1 MYKIKSLLIIF
12 ALSIVVSAC
21 NSGSI
26 SLEPRHPLPQFF
38 DRTDGGGARRFSIEG
53 RIYHI
58 LTTNID
64 DPIVDPTQ
72 SVNTEALPEISSL
85 PLSRRYEG
93 TLTRRRITGFEDA
106 RFHMYTDK
114 DWPRVYALLATDSDR
129 YTDFEV
135 GGPRVPGYLNGPI
148 ADLPSGEHIYTGTTI
163 ITPRH
168 GGEFIYTGELHLV
181 ADFDNSDGYIR
192 ATVND
197 RGGDGQGDD
206 FYSQLTGEFSIDY
219 RDGSFEGYDLRLVVN
234 DGPNELR
241 LDSHAFIYGNF
252 HEARGQAV
260 TGIFY
265 DDSASPAYGGAI
277 IGARTRY

>member
-1 MYKIKSLLIIF
+1 MYKIKSLFIIF

-38 DRTDGGGARRFSIEG
+38 DRTDGGGARRYSIREG
-53 RIYHI
+53 IYHI

-72 SVNTEALPEISSL
+72 AVNTDALPEISSL

-106 RFHMYTDK
+106 RFHMYRDK
-114 DWPRVYALLATDSDR
+114 DWPRVYALLAVDSDG
-129 YTDFEV
+129 YTDFQV
-135 GGPRVPGYLNGPI
+135 GGPDVPGYLGGTRP
-148 ADLPSGEHIYTGTTI
+148 DLPAGEHTYTGTTI

-168 GGEFIYTGELHLV
+168 GGDFIHTGDLHLV
-181 ADFDNSDGYIR
+181 ADFDNSEGHIR
-192 ATVND
+192 ATVD
-197 RGGDGQGDD
+197 DMGGYSTEGD

-234 DGPNELR
+234 DEPNNLR

-252 HEARGQAV
+252 HESRGQGV

>member
-1 MYKIKSLLIIF
+1 MYKIKSLFIIF

-38 DRTDGGGARRFSIEG
+38 QSPSDRGGVRRFSYSDG
-53 RIYHI
+53 IYHI
-58 LTTNID
+58 LTTNMD

-72 SVNTEALPEISSL
+72 SVNTQALRETAGL
-85 PLSRRYEG
+85 PFSRTFEG
-93 TLTRRRITGFEDA
+93 PLQRRRITGFEDA
-106 RFHMYTDK
+106 TFHMYTDK
-114 DWPRVYALLATDSDR
+114 DWPRVYALLAVDR
-129 YTDFEV
+129 EGYTDFEV
-135 GGPRVPGYLNGPI
+135 GGPRIPGYLGGSRP
-148 ADLPSGEHIYTGTTI
+148 DLPAGEYTYTGTTI

-168 GGEFIYTGELHLV
+168 GGDFIHTGDLHLV
-181 ADFDNSDGYIR
+181 ADFDNSDGHIR

-197 RGGDGQGDD
+197 GD
-206 FYSQLTGEFSIDY
+206 FNSQLTGNFSIDY
-219 RDGSFEGYDLRLVVN
+219 RDGSYEGYDLRLVVN
-234 DGPNELR
+234 DGPNNLR

>member
-1 MYKIKSLLIIF
+1 MSNIKLILYIF
-12 ALSIVVSAC
+12 ILSFVISAC

-26 SLEPRHPLPQFF
+26 SIERRYPLPQIF
-38 DRTDGGGARRFSIEG
+38 DRTDGGGVRRFSYTDG
-53 RIYHI
+53 IYHI

-72 SVNTEALPEISSL
+72 SVNKDALPEISSL

-106 RFHMYTDK
+106 RFHLYRDI
-114 DWPRVYALLATDSDR
+114 DWPRVYALLAVDSDG

-135 GGPRVPGYLNGPI
+135 GGPRVQNLLGGTI
-148 ADLPSGEHIYTGTTI
+148 ADLPGGEFTYTGTTI

-168 GGEFIYTGELHLV
+168 GGDYIHTGDLHLV
-181 ADFDNSDGYIR
+181 ADFDNTEGYIR

-197 RGGDGQGDD
+197 LGERGPEDD
-206 FYSQLTGEFSIDY
+206 FYSQLTGTFAIDY
-219 RDGSFEGYDLRLVVN
+219 RNGSYQGHGLRLVVN
-234 DGPNELR
+234 DAPNNLR
-241 LDSHAFIYGNF
+241 LDSPAFIYGNF
-252 HEARGQAV
+252 QEARAQGV
-260 TGIFY
+260 TGVFY